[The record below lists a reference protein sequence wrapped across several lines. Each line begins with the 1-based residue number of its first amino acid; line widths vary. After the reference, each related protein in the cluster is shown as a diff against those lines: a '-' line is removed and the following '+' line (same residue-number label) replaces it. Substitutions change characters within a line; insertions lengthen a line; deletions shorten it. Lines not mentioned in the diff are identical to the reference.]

1 MTYLW
6 FFVRVP
12 TQPLRSRNLLKQGT
26 KPKFTKTMVHIL
38 VHVLGM
44 SIVQL
49 GGQTFIS
56 WQTAIASGPRIAY
69 IEPA

>member
-6 FFVRVP
+6 FFVRAP
-12 TQPLRSRNLLKQGT
+12 TQPLRRRNLLKQGT
-26 KPKFTKTMVHIL
+26 KPKFTKTLVHIL

-44 SIVQL
+44 PIVQL

-56 WQTAIASGPRIAY
+56 WQTVIALGSRIAY
-69 IEPA
+69 NEPA